1 MTKFIDLIV
10 FGKVKESYIMNGIAE
25 FEKRLSRFSKLN
37 KIILPDKGISI
48 NSAKTLEYNSI
59 NTYILDPDGKELT
72 SEEFSKLI
80 SKTEE
85 KLIFIIAGAEGFT
98 DDVKNKIKRISL
110 SKMTFTHEMAQ
121 LLFVEQLYRSF
132 AIINHV
138 PYHK

>member
-1 MTKFIDLIV
+1 MSSSSVVLYPI
-10 FGKVKESYIMNGIAE
+10 
-25 FEKRLSRFSKLN
+25 R
-37 KIILPDKGISI
+37 
-48 NSAKTLEYNSI
+48 
-59 NTYILDPDGKELT
+59 TYILDPDGKEFT

-132 AIINHV
+132 TIIKGKK
-138 PYHK
+138 YHY